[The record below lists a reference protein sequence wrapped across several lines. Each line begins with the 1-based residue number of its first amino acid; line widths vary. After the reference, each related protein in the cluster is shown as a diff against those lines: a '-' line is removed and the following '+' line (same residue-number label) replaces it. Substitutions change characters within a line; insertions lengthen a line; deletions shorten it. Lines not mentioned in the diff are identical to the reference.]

1 MKITHLITTIERGGA
16 ENQLV
21 VLVEQQV
28 LMGHTVEIFFLK
40 GKSELA
46 QLFESVGAKVVRDYA
61 NKSPIL
67 QLIRLRMVFRNY
79 SSILHCHLP
88 RAELMGALMSR
99 NCQETHL
106 VITRHNT
113 EKFFPKAPKIIS
125 SFLGRYVT
133 KKAKMGIAISDA
145 VAAFNYEN
153 SESHTNFQFK
163 KVYYG
168 YPSRALKP
176 GDSGS
181 NLIKLP
187 SGKFVYG
194 TIARLVPQKNISLL
208 LQAFAALDSKVREE
222 SVVCIV
228 GSGILEA
235 SLKIEASELGIQQQV
250 IWIPRTSDAKKYL
263 YEMDVFVLPSNYEGF
278 GLVLLEAMEAK
289 LPIIGANNTAISEV
303 LACNSGQLFETN
315 SVADLS
321 QALSDMRQDKFRNS
335 FVLAGQKRLEFF
347 SPEKMSQEIF
357 EVYQEALGER

>member
-28 LMGHTVEIFFLK
+28 LMGHTVEIISLK
-40 GKSELA
+40 GNSELA
-46 QLFESVGAKVVRDYA
+46 ELFESIGAKVVRDYV
-61 NKSPIL
+61 NKSPIF
-67 QLIRLRMVFRNY
+67 QLIRLRRVFRNY
-79 SSILHCHLP
+79 NSILHCHLP

-113 EKFFPKAPKIIS
+113 EKFFPKAPKVIS
-125 SFLGRYVT
+125 SLLGRYVT
-133 KKAKMGIAISDA
+133 KKAEQGIAISDA

-153 SESHTNFQFK
+153 SESHKNFQFK

-168 YPSRALKP
+168 YPSKTKP

-181 NLIKLP
+181 NLEKLP
-187 SGKFVYG
+187 SNKFVYG

-222 SVVCIV
+222 SVVCII
-228 GSGILEA
+228 GSGMLEA
-235 SLKIEASELGIQQQV
+235 SLKNEAAELGIQMQV
-250 IWIPRTSDAKKYL
+250 IWIPRTSDAKEYL
-263 YEMDVFVLPSNYEGF
+263 RQMDVFVLPSNYEGF

-315 SVADLS
+315 NVAELS
-321 QALSDMRQDKFRNS
+321 QALSDMRQDEFRKS
-335 FVLAGQKRLEFF
+335 FVLAGQKRLESFL
-347 SPEKMSQEIF
+347 PDKMSQEIF
-357 EVYQEALGER
+357 EVYREALGKR